1 MWIERLMAGI
11 SHQHVLSY
19 NPKNDGREWLSFS
32 IIKKHILTLLIFASE
47 CASYFLQSQIFYPG
61 ILYYASAVSPSS
73 ASSSSTD
80 A

>member
-1 MWIERLMAGI
+1 MGLRFIR
-11 SHQHVLSY
+11 
-19 NPKNDGREWLSFS
+19 SFIFELQGKYVDES
-32 IIKKHILTLLIFASE
+32 PHFLLRKYTAYGNIKKHIPTLASE

-73 ASSSSTD
+73 ASSSSAD